1 MLRGTQS
8 SAGSSLEA
16 RRVEGDGLERREA
29 DSHAP
34 EARKEGTLD
43 VVADLPLTEAWW
55 GHSGLANDS
64 EDTEMALGLD
74 IYLLRMSL
82 PAS

>member
-1 MLRGTQS
+1 MGW
-8 SAGSSLEA
+8 
-16 RRVEGDGLERREA
+16 ERQEA

-34 EARKEGTLD
+34 EARKGRHAGCGRR
-43 VVADLPLTEAWW
+43 VADLPLTEAWW

-64 EDTEMALGLD
+64 EDTEMAVGLD
-74 IYLLRMSL
+74 ISLLYMSL